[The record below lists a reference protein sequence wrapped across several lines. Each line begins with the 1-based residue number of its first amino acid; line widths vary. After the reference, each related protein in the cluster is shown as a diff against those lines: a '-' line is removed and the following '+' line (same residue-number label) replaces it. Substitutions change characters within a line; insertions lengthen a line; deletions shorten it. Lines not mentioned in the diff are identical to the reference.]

1 MLNGLT
7 GEKAATGRASFA
19 RHGVATVLVTAATM
33 ALGLLTGIL
42 VARTIGPDG
51 RGALTA
57 VLTTV
62 QLLGWLFGMGCGKAV
77 TFALSRDH
85 TAGGRLLSTWT
96 LILLPVAALAIGV
109 GYLLL
114 PTLLAA
120 QPMETLALARLYLPM
135 IAMALL
141 SELMLGLI
149 LGDQN
154 FRSFNA
160 LNFGFPS
167 QAHKVLS
174 DEVAREAPQL
184 LGGSSDMGDVTW
196 VVPTTQYFGAC
207 YAIGTEFHTWQLVAQ
222 GKTPAAHKGMVHA
235 AKVLAAT
242 AIDLI
247 QNPET
252 IARAKERL
260 KDMKKDR
267 PYSCPIPP
275 EVQPPSYPEAH

>member
-1 MLNGLT
+1 M
-7 GEKAATGRASFA
+7 
-19 RHGVATVLVTAATM
+19 
-33 ALGLLTGIL
+33 
-42 VARTIGPDG
+42 
-51 RGALTA
+51 
-57 VLTTV
+57 
-62 QLLGWLFGMGCGKAV
+62 
-77 TFALSRDH
+77 
-85 TAGGRLLSTWT
+85 
-96 LILLPVAALAIGV
+96 
-109 GYLLL
+109 
-114 PTLLAA
+114 
-120 QPMETLALARLYLPM
+120 
-135 IAMALL
+135 
-141 SELMLGLI
+141 
-149 LGDQN
+149 
-154 FRSFNA
+154 
-160 LNFGFPS
+160 
-167 QAHKVLS
+167 LS